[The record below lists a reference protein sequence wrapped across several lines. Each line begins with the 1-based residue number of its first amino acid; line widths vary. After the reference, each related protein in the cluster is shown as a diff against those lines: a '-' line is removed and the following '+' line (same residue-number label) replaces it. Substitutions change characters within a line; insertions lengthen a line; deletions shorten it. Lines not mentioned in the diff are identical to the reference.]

1 MCQKTEDF
9 SGKISSK
16 CVIVQN
22 RDKSRENGINSIS

>member
-1 MCQKTEDF
+1 MPKKTEDF
-9 SGKISSK
+9 SGKICLK